1 MGQQAGYLS
10 PQQLLLVTLIV
21 KIAVMTVLATMLV
34 RYHRFRDLLISERR
48 AWPMRL
54 FFAFGLGLPVT
65 IGVVARLLLGY
76 KALDLTLEGAFL
88 AGLITGPWAGA
99 LTGVLIGTPGLIARE
114 WGALPFA
121 VGCGFAAG
129 GLREACPKEAIWKF
143 SPFVFGDL
151 HKYLWQMVRSFKFD
165 WQVPLLLA
173 PISLELIRQV
183 IGHRW
188 TTPTRLFFLDPTT
201 PFQALMVFLATVLC
215 IATPIKIWNNAR
227 VEHRL
232 QEQEKL
238 LMRARIDALS
248 HQINPH
254 FLFNTLASISS
265 LVRTKPETA
274 RMLILKL
281 SNMLRRRLRQQ
292 DHFIPLRE
300 ELTSVDEYLDIEL
313 IRFGSQLQVEKDI
326 SPDILD
332 VPVPSMILQPL
343 VENSIK
349 HGITPKVGGGRILL
363 RAAREGEHLAI
374 EIHDNG
380 LGMSDERVQ
389 NALTSGIGLSNV
401 DERLRVVYGTQC
413 SVRLTSSPGQGTVA
427 RIEIPLAL
435 PEEGSP

>member
-1 MGQQAGYLS
+1 MGHDAGYLS
-10 PQQLLLVTLIV
+10 GQQLLLVTLIV
-21 KIAVMTVLATMLV
+21 KIAVMAVLATMLV

-48 AWPMRL
+48 AWPMRA

-65 IGVVARLLLGY
+65 VGVVARLLLGY

-88 AGLITGPWAGA
+88 AGLVTGPWAGA
-99 LTGVLIGTPGLIARE
+99 LTGVLIGTPGLIAKE

-151 HKYLWQMVRSFKFD
+151 HKYVWQMVRSFKFD

-173 PISLELIRQV
+173 PIALELIRQV
-183 IGHRW
+183 IGDRW
-188 TTPTRLFFLDPTT
+188 PARLFYIEPTS
-201 PFQALMVFLATVLC
+201 PFQAALVFLATILC

-265 LVRTKPETA
+265 LIRTRPETA
-274 RMLILKL
+274 RTLILKL

-300 ELTSVDEYLDIEL
+300 ELASVDEYLDIEV

-326 SPDILD
+326 DAGTLD

-349 HGITPKVGGGRILL
+349 HGIAPKVGGGRILL
-363 RAAREGEHLAI
+363 RAVREHEHVAI

-380 LGMSDERVQ
+380 LGMSDERLQ
-389 NALTSGIGLSNV
+389 NALTGGIGLSNV

-413 SVRLTSSPGQGTVA
+413 RVRLTSAPGQGTIA
-427 RIEIPLAL
+427 RIEIPFAL
-435 PEEGSP
+435 PEERTAS